1 MLFEEAH
8 SLCSIKQK
16 TIVSQENG
24 RKHIAHNDHSCDVF
38 QYRIDGDI
46 IPPSTGEARCDYI
59 VEIDKST
66 KSQTKRSAYLIE
78 LKGTDLNHAIDQI
91 EATLKMF
98 SNKLREYDVFLR
110 IVYRSNTH
118 AVNSPK
124 VMKFKKKY
132 GKRQRIGTNVM
143 EESI

>member
-1 MLFEEAH
+1 MLFEESH
-8 SLCSIKQK
+8 SLCKKKQ
-16 TIVSQENG
+16 TTVVSEENR
-24 RKHIAHNDHSCDVF
+24 RKHIAHNDHSYDVF

-46 IPPSTGEARCDYI
+46 IPPSTGEARCDYL
-59 VEIDKST
+59 VEIKNSET
-66 KSQTKRSAYLIE
+66 KCSAYLIE

-91 EATLKMF
+91 EATLKTF

-124 VMKFKKKY
+124 AMKFKKKY
-132 GKRQRIGTNVM
+132 GKRQRIGTNVI